1 MMGDTGS
8 LALGGALGAV
18 SVLLKKEMILVI
30 AGGVFVW
37 EALSV
42 ILQVA
47 SFKMTRRRIFLMSP
61 FHHHLQLK
69 GWPES
74 KVRIRLWILSFICAI
89 AALASLKV
97 R

>member
-1 MMGDTGS
+1 MGDTGS
-8 LALGGALGAV
+8 LSIGGAIGTIAV
-18 SVLLKKEMILVI
+18 LTKKEIVLVI
-30 AGGVFVW
+30 IGGVFVW

-47 SFKMTRRRIFLMSP
+47 SLKLAKKRIFLMSP
-61 FHHHLQLK
+61 FHHHLQRK

-74 KVRIRLWILSFICAI
+74 KITVRLWIIAFILAIVGLS
-89 AALASLKV
+89 SLKV